1 MPWTGNR
8 FTLGYVATLP
18 VPSAPGKPVNRVL
31 PPRPLQAAVVIG
43 AFTALL
49 YVVEFVNLAVF
60 HGTLSDF
67 GIVSHRVTG
76 LAGVLWAPLLHV
88 SWQHLASNTLP
99 VLLFG
104 FLAMAIGVRQWVAV
118 TVTIWLI
125 SGLGVWLTEDTGVST
140 VGASG
145 IAFGWLMFLLV
156 RGLFNRSLKQ
166 LAVAAILLFYWGSAL
181 WGLLPNV
188 DPEISWQA
196 HAFGALGGLL
206 AAWLVAMANRP
217 ARAAGSLAA

>member
-1 MPWTGNR
+1 M
-8 FTLGYVATLP
+8 ATLP

-31 PPRPLQAAVVIG
+31 PPRPLQAAVVIV

-49 YVVEFVNLAVF
+49 YGVELVNLAIF
-60 HGTLSDF
+60 HGSLNDY

-76 LAGVLWAPLLHV
+76 LLGVIWAPLLHV
-88 SWQHLASNTLP
+88 GWAHLISNTVP
-99 VLLFG
+99 VVLFG
-104 FLAMAIGVRQWVAV
+104 WLAMAVGIRRWVAV
-118 TVTIWLI
+118 TVVIWLI

-156 RGLFNRSLKQ
+156 RGIFNRSLKQ
-166 LAVAAILLFYWGSAL
+166 LVVAAVLLFYWGSAL

-188 DPEISWQA
+188 NPEISWQA

-206 AAWLVAMANRP
+206 SAWLVAMANRP
-217 ARAAGSLAA
+217 ARTAGSLAV

>member
-1 MPWTGNR
+1 M
-8 FTLGYVATLP
+8 ATLP

-31 PPRPLQAAVVIG
+31 PPRPLQAAVVIV

-49 YVVEFVNLAVF
+49 YVVELVNLTIF
-60 HGTLSDF
+60 HSSLNDY

-76 LAGVLWAPLLHV
+76 LLGVLWAPLLHV
-88 SWQHLASNTLP
+88 GWGHLISNTLP

-104 FLAMAIGVRQWVAV
+104 FLAMAVGIRQWVAV
-118 TVTIWLI
+118 TVVIWLI

-156 RGLFNRSLKQ
+156 RGIFNRSFKQ
-166 LAVAAILLFYWGSAL
+166 LVVAAVLLFYWGSAL

-188 DPEISWQA
+188 NPEISWQA

-206 AAWLVAMANRP
+206 SAWLVAMANRP
-217 ARAAGSLAA
+217 ARTAGSLAA

>member
-1 MPWTGNR
+1 M
-8 FTLGYVATLP
+8 ATLP

-31 PPRPLQAAVVIG
+31 PPKPLQAAVVIV

-49 YVVEFVNLAVF
+49 YVAELVNLAIF
-60 HGTLSDF
+60 HGSLNDY

-76 LAGVLWAPLLHV
+76 LLGVIWAPLLHV
-88 SWQHLASNTLP
+88 GWQHLISNTLP

-104 FLAMAIGVRQWVAV
+104 FLAMAVGIRQWVAV
-118 TVTIWLI
+118 TVVIWLI

-156 RGLFNRSLKQ
+156 RGVFNRSFKQ
-166 LAVAAILLFYWGSAL
+166 LVVAAVLLFYWGSAL

-188 DPEISWQA
+188 NPEISWQA

-206 AAWLVAMANRP
+206 SAWLVAMANRP
-217 ARAAGSLAA
+217 ARTAGSLAA

>member
-1 MPWTGNR
+1 MPTSGP
-8 FTLGYVATLP
+8 TLGSVATLP

-31 PPRPLQAAVVIG
+31 PPQPLRSAVIIG
-43 AFTALL
+43 GFAVLL
-49 YVVEFVNLAVF
+49 YLVELVNSTFF
-60 HGTLSDF
+60 HGSLASY
-67 GIVSHRVTG
+67 GIVSHRVAG
-76 LAGVLWAPLLHV
+76 LPGVVWAPLLHV
-88 SWQHLASNTLP
+88 SWQHLFSNTLP

-118 TVTIWLI
+118 TVVIWLI
-125 SGLGVWLTEDTGVST
+125 SGLGVWLTESTGVST

-156 RGLFNRSLKQ
+156 RGIFNRSLKQ
-166 LAVAAILLFYWGSAL
+166 LAVAVILLFYWGSAL

-206 AAWLVAMANRP
+206 SAWLVAMANRP
-217 ARAAGSLAA
+217 ARAAGKVVA